1 MSENLGYKMRYTFDL
16 EFYIPVKAVMSS
28 RSVNLL
34 PHSPLRC
41 ILNLQ
46 VSDIRKMYFNP
57 FVPNVP

>member
-1 MSENLGYKMRYTFDL
+1 MRYTFDL
-16 EFYIPVKAVMSS
+16 EFYVPIKAVVVMLS